1 MKRLL
6 ALFLLLTVAFCA
18 PASAETARRPLASGD
33 TGDAVMELQQR
44 LQDLGLSTGK
54 ADGIYGKQTAAGVT
68 EAQRLLAAAGYDVAQ
83 TGEADADTLALLFD
97 PEAEAT
103 LRTLRLGSRGDRV
116 RQLQNRLIDLKL
128 LSDDADGVYGNNTEA
143 AVRLFE
149 QRMIQLGL
157 PGLTLDGV
165 ATPGLVELIM
175 SDLSVYGFEAP
186 IYFDESAPLALT
198 EDDLYAKACI
208 VMEASTGNV
217 LFSYEADT
225 QLYPASTTKIMT
237 LLLALE
243 RGGLDQEI
251 TIPACAADVPKD
263 SSLVPVYEGE
273 QMPFLD
279 LLYGMMIRSGNDAAN
294 AVAEHISGSV
304 PAFVELMNQKAQEL
318 GCENTH
324 FTNPHGLH
332 DENHYTTPR
341 DLMKIAEYAMKNET
355 FASIVKIDKTVLPA
369 TNMRSETTISTTN
382 HLISRWRNVDY
393 YYEGAIGIK
402 TGSTTPAGLCLVSG
416 VQSGEL
422 TYITVVMGAEEGEDG
437 SLGSFTETIKL
448 LDYAKSGFSIQ
459 TMGDTS
465 TPVTEVPVALGKDD
479 DTVILS
485 PESTLSALLPV
496 DFDPDNVEVEYTVDE
511 NIKAPLEKGQVLGSA
526 TYSYEGKEYGSV
538 NLVAA
543 ESVRRSTWL
552 FIIDTIISIF
562 SSTAFKIVLGVLVL
576 AALAFVLTGVF
587 GRRRRRGRRSSY
599 RGRRRY

>member
-1 MKRLL
+1 MLKKLL
-6 ALFLLLTVAFCA
+6 SACLLSACLIIAAL
-18 PASAETARRPLASGD
+18 PASASEPPSINARGAIIGEMT
-33 TGDAVMELQQR
+33 TGQVVYELN
-44 LQDLGLSTGK
+44 
-54 ADGIYGKQTAAGVT
+54 ADEK
-68 EAQRLLAAAGYDVAQ
+68 
-83 TGEADADTLALLFD
+83 
-97 PEAEAT
+97 
-103 LRTLRLGSRGDRV
+103 
-116 RQLQNRLIDLKL
+116 
-128 LSDDADGVYGNNTEA
+128 
-143 AVRLFE
+143 
-149 QRMIQLGL
+149 
-157 PGLTLDGV
+157 
-165 ATPGLVELIM
+165 
-175 SDLSVYGFEAP
+175 
-186 IYFDESAPLALT
+186 
-198 EDDLYAKACI
+198 
-208 VMEASTGNV
+208 
-217 LFSYEADT
+217 
-225 QLYPASTTKIMT
+225 LYPASTTKIMT
-237 LLLALE
+237 AILALE
-243 RGGLDQEI
+243 NGNMNDIVTVSEAAVNGLAESG
-251 TIPACAADVPKD
+251 
-263 SSLVPVYEGE
+263 SSVLHKAGE
-273 QMPFLD
+273 QMVFSD
-279 LLYGMMIRSGNDAAN
+279 MVTYLLVASGNDAAN
-294 AVAEHISGSV
+294 ALAEHISGSV
-304 PAFVELMNQKAQEL
+304 SAFVELMNQKAQEL

-324 FTNPHGLH
+324 FANPHGLH

-382 HLISRWRNVDY
+382 HVISRWRNVVY

>member
-1 MKRLL
+1 
-6 ALFLLLTVAFCA
+6 
-18 PASAETARRPLASGD
+18 
-33 TGDAVMELQQR
+33 
-44 LQDLGLSTGK
+44 
-54 ADGIYGKQTAAGVT
+54 
-68 EAQRLLAAAGYDVAQ
+68 
-83 TGEADADTLALLFD
+83 
-97 PEAEAT
+97 
-103 LRTLRLGSRGDRV
+103 
-116 RQLQNRLIDLKL
+116 
-128 LSDDADGVYGNNTEA
+128 
-143 AVRLFE
+143 
-149 QRMIQLGL
+149 
-157 PGLTLDGV
+157 
-165 ATPGLVELIM
+165 
-175 SDLSVYGFEAP
+175 
-186 IYFDESAPLALT
+186 
-198 EDDLYAKACI
+198 
-208 VMEASTGNV
+208 
-217 LFSYEADT
+217 
-225 QLYPASTTKIMT
+225 
-237 LLLALE
+237 
-243 RGGLDQEI
+243 
-251 TIPACAADVPKD
+251 
-263 SSLVPVYEGE
+263 
-273 QMPFLD
+273 
-279 LLYGMMIRSGNDAAN
+279 
-294 AVAEHISGSV
+294 
-304 PAFVELMNQKAQEL
+304 
-318 GCENTH
+318 
-324 FTNPHGLH
+324 
-332 DENHYTTPR
+332 
-341 DLMKIAEYAMKNET
+341 MKIAEYAMKNET

-422 TYITVVMGAEEGEDG
+422 TYITVVMGAEEGADG

-587 GRRRRRGRRSSY
+587 GRRRGRRSSY

>member
-1 MKRLL
+1 MLKKLL
-6 ALFLLLTVAFCA
+6 SACLLSACLIISAL
-18 PASAETARRPLASGD
+18 PASASEPPSINARGAIIGEMT
-33 TGDAVMELQQR
+33 TGQVVYELN
-44 LQDLGLSTGK
+44 
-54 ADGIYGKQTAAGVT
+54 ADEK
-68 EAQRLLAAAGYDVAQ
+68 
-83 TGEADADTLALLFD
+83 
-97 PEAEAT
+97 
-103 LRTLRLGSRGDRV
+103 
-116 RQLQNRLIDLKL
+116 
-128 LSDDADGVYGNNTEA
+128 
-143 AVRLFE
+143 
-149 QRMIQLGL
+149 
-157 PGLTLDGV
+157 
-165 ATPGLVELIM
+165 
-175 SDLSVYGFEAP
+175 
-186 IYFDESAPLALT
+186 
-198 EDDLYAKACI
+198 
-208 VMEASTGNV
+208 
-217 LFSYEADT
+217 
-225 QLYPASTTKIMT
+225 LYPASTTKIMT
-237 LLLALE
+237 AILALE
-243 RGGLDQEI
+243 KGNMNDIVTVSEAAVNGLAESG
-251 TIPACAADVPKD
+251 
-263 SSLVPVYEGE
+263 SSVLLKAGE
-273 QMPFLD
+273 QMAFSD
-279 LLYGMMIRSGNDAAN
+279 MVTYLLVASGNDAAN
-294 AVAEHISGSV
+294 ALAEHISGSV
-304 PAFVELMNQKAQEL
+304 SAFVELMNQKAQEL

-599 RGRRRY
+599 RGRRRYY

>member
-1 MKRLL
+1 MLKKLL
-6 ALFLLLTVAFCA
+6 SACLLSACLIIAAL
-18 PASAETARRPLASGD
+18 PASASEPPSISARGAIIGEMT
-33 TGDAVMELQQR
+33 TGQVVYELN
-44 LQDLGLSTGK
+44 
-54 ADGIYGKQTAAGVT
+54 ADEK
-68 EAQRLLAAAGYDVAQ
+68 
-83 TGEADADTLALLFD
+83 
-97 PEAEAT
+97 
-103 LRTLRLGSRGDRV
+103 
-116 RQLQNRLIDLKL
+116 
-128 LSDDADGVYGNNTEA
+128 
-143 AVRLFE
+143 
-149 QRMIQLGL
+149 
-157 PGLTLDGV
+157 
-165 ATPGLVELIM
+165 
-175 SDLSVYGFEAP
+175 
-186 IYFDESAPLALT
+186 
-198 EDDLYAKACI
+198 
-208 VMEASTGNV
+208 
-217 LFSYEADT
+217 
-225 QLYPASTTKIMT
+225 LYPASTTKIMT
-237 LLLALE
+237 AILALE
-243 RGGLDQEI
+243 NGNMNDIVTVSESAVEGLAENG
-251 TIPACAADVPKD
+251 
-263 SSLVPVYEGE
+263 SSVLLKAGE
-273 QMPFLD
+273 QMVFSD
-279 LLYGMMIRSGNDAAN
+279 MMTYLLVASGNDAAN
-294 AVAEHISGSV
+294 ALAEHISGSV

-324 FTNPHGLH
+324 FANPHGLH

-382 HLISRWRNVDY
+382 HLISRWRNADY

-459 TMGDTS
+459 TMGDSS